1 MKKQA
6 WGEDGQEM
14 AKQGANNGSH
24 EYTGRA
30 PDDLGVSHDK
40 LDSVYNLPVTSDRT
54 AKW

>member
-6 WGEDGQEM
+6 WSEDGQEM
-14 AKQGANNGSH
+14 AKQGTSNGSH
-24 EYTGRA
+24 EFTGKA
-30 PDDLGVSHDK
+30 PDDIGNGHDQ